1 MGRGQVGAFPKR
13 LKAILKAKGGHIEHF
28 VSGRGTYKSS
38 CSHAAAEAPLVADP
52 EDWQKNIQL
61 SGKFEREKMYI
72 LVVRFCTTTCTKLA
86 IFVPGDQ
93 GPFWR
98 SFFCKI

>member
-38 CSHAAAEAPLVADP
+38 CSHAAAEAPLVVDP
-52 EDWQKNIQL
+52 EDWQFFFQF
-61 SGKFEREKMYI
+61 SGKFEIEKMYNS
-72 LVVRFCTTTCTKLA
+72 VTKLLLN
-86 IFVPGDQ
+86 
-93 GPFWR
+93 
-98 SFFCKI
+98 CY